1 MFDHIRRQCVLLA
14 FRLAFESIVGVL
26 LLFSSWRSLAPSP
39 LMHLTIATLLG
50 VLIGT
55 ALVLD
60 ALRLRRILNRIDATA
75 DVPLE

>member
-1 MFDHIRRQCVLLA
+1 
-14 FRLAFESIVGVL
+14 
-26 LLFSSWRSLAPSP
+26 
-39 LMHLTIATLLG
+39 MHLTIATLLG